1 MRILVAPDK
10 FKGCLSAVE
19 AGAHMAA
26 GLRERL
32 PDADIAVVPVA
43 DGGEGTA
50 EVLCRAAGGI
60 WHHCDV
66 AGANG
71 ATVRARYCI
80 TTDNSRAILESSEAV
95 GLWRI
100 PPEGRDPDAASSF
113 GVGEMLLDAARRYVS
128 EIIVGLGG
136 SGTNDGGVGMA
147 RALGFRFLD
156 SFGDELNGR
165 VSGLLRLVRIVR
177 PSTLRLPRIT
187 IAADVRN
194 PLLGRR
200 GGTQVFA
207 TQKGADAEQREVLE
221 RALARLAEVVSKDL
235 GVDVRHEPGAG
246 AAGGLGYGLIS
257 FCGARIRSGFDVV
270 AEAVRLAAA
279 IDAADIVVTGEG
291 RLDTQTEEGKAP
303 AGVARLAR
311 GAGKPVYAIV
321 GSTRGGEEMFDGVLT
336 LVRPPI
342 TPGEAMERAGELL
355 RHRASELGLLIT
367 TE

>member
-1 MRILVAPDK
+1 
-10 FKGCLSAVE
+10 
-19 AGAHMAA
+19 MAA

-43 DGGEGTA
+43 DGGEGTV

-156 SFGDELNGR
+156 SFGDELNGG

-187 IAADVRN
+187 VAADVRN

-200 GGTQVFA
+200 GATHVFA
-207 TQKGADAEQREVLE
+207 TQKGADAEEREVLE

-279 IDAADIVVTGEG
+279 IGAADIVVTGEG

-303 AGVARLAR
+303 AGVALLAR
-311 GAGKPVYAIV
+311 AAGKPVYAIV
-321 GSTRGGEEMFDGVLT
+321 GSTRGAEEMFDGVLT

-342 TPGEAMERAGELL
+342 TRGEAMQRGGELL
-355 RHRASELGLLIT
+355 RHRASELGLLIARS
-367 TE
+367 